1 MSAPDRGLEAS
12 DDLWRRARWHRPPVE
27 RPTPAGPEIGAGL
40 SLAYSYLVNR
50 VVPTAWYVPANL
62 TAAAAFV
69 LGARALDATWA
80 DMGLRRERL
89 GRGARVGLA
98 AAIPIVA
105 VVALGVAIPGTRRYF
120 ADERVT
126 GIGAAATVFDVLV
139 RIPIGTALCEEVIFR
154 GAMMGVLLRHR
165 TPVTAVVLSSVM
177 FGLWHVFPTL
187 DTLHLNPA
195 GSLVEGSAVRTAGAV
210 AGVVG
215 VTAAAGAGLAWL
227 RLRANSVVAPIIAH
241 GVLNTAA
248 FLGGR
253 LVASALR

>member
-1 MSAPDRGLEAS
+1 VSAPDPRLQAS
-12 DDLWRRARWHRPPVE
+12 DDLWRRSRWHRPPPE
-27 RPTPAGPEIGAGL
+27 RPSPAGPEIGAAL

-50 VVPTAWYVPANL
+50 VVPSAWYVPANL

-69 LGARALDATWA
+69 LGARGLDATWT
-80 DMGLRRERL
+80 DMGFRRERL

-105 VVALGVAIPGTRRYF
+105 VVAVGVAIPATRRYF
-120 ADERVT
+120 ADQRVI
-126 GIGAAATVFDVLV
+126 GIGAAATAFDVLV

-177 FGLWHVFPTL
+177 FGLWHIFPTL

-195 GSLVEGSAVRTAGAV
+195 GSIVEGSAVRTAEAV
-210 AGVVG
+210 AGAVVITG
-215 VTAAAGAGLAWL
+215 AAGAGFAWL
-227 RLRANSVVAPIIAH
+227 RLRANSVLAPIIAH

-253 LVASALR
+253 FVASVLR